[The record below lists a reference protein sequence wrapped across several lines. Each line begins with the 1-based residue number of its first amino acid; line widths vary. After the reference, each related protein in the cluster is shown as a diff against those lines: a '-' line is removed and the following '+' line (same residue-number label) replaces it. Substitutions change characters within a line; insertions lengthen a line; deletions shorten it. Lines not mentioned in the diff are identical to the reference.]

1 MLFRRMFKNEAVP
14 IQTDLANP
22 EPWFMK
28 MLGGGSMAS
37 SGVQV
42 TPSSSLNV
50 PAVFSCVNI
59 LANAVAK
66 LPLQTIKAVKDT
78 KTRDRNHAVAMLL
91 ETRPNPHQTP
101 FIFKHTLEVHRN
113 LWGNGYINIEWDMWG
128 FPRALWLLNPAQTEP
143 LLDVNTNRVWYSTVL
158 PNGEQRYIADTDI
171 IHVKT
176 LSTDGLKGKSM
187 IQIAREL
194 IGNSQASQR
203 FKGNFYR
210 KGATNSGFLK
220 VPAPLEPE
228 AKDVIREEWE
238 LKNSGI
244 DNAGRIAV
252 LDAGLEFETIGMPL
266 KDAQFI
272 EGMQFDKS
280 EIATIFNVPLYK
292 VNSLDKATLN
302 NVEQMAI
309 EFLSDTLDPIL
320 TQYEEEFTYKL
331 FTGSEL
337 KKYMLK
343 FALGKLMRTDSKT
356 RAEFY
361 KVMIESGIYSINDAL
376 DKEDMNSI
384 EGGDAHRVDLNHVDI
399 KIADKYQLSKANA
412 ELKGGENEDEQSDDG
427 SSDPP
432 KEQEPES

>member
-1 MLFRRMFKNEAVP
+1 MLFRKMFKNEITP
-14 IQTDLANP
+14 IQTDLMNP
-22 EPWFMK
+22 QSWFLQA
-28 MLGGGSMAS
+28 LGGGAQTNA
-37 SGVQV
+37 GVTV
-42 TPSSSLNV
+42 TPEGSLVV
-50 PAVFSCVNI
+50 PAVYSCVNI

-66 LPLQTIKAVKDT
+66 LPLQTIKMTKNKKD
-78 KTRDRNHAVAMLL
+78 RDRNHAVAMLL

-128 FPRALWLLNPAQTEP
+128 FPKALWLLNPSSTKP
-143 LLDVNTNRVWYSTVL
+143 ILDVTTNRVWYHTTL
-158 PNGEQRYIADTDI
+158 PDGTPKFIPDTDI

-176 LSTDGLKGKSM
+176 MATDGLQGKSM

-194 IGNSQASQR
+194 VGNSLASQK

-210 KGATNSGFLK
+210 KGAANSGFLK
-220 VPAPLEPE
+220 IPVPLEPE
-228 AKDVIREEWE
+228 AKDVIRDEWE
-238 LKNSGI
+238 LKNSGL

-252 LDAGLEFETIGMPL
+252 LDAGLEFQSIGMPL

-272 EGMQFDKS
+272 ESMQFDKS
-280 EIATIFNVPLYK
+280 EIATFFNVPLYK

-331 FTGSEL
+331 FTGNEL
-337 KKYMLK
+337 KKYALK
-343 FALGKLMRTDSKT
+343 FAIGKLMRTDSKT

-361 KVMIESGIYSINDAL
+361 KLMIETGIYSINDAL
-376 DKEDMNSI
+376 DKEDMNAI

-399 KIADKYQLSKANA
+399 KIADQYQLTKANSGTEPAA
-412 ELKGGENEDEQSDDG
+412 EPAPKGGEPQTDESQSD
-427 SSDPP
+427 
-432 KEQEPES
+432 